1 VGRGRGR
8 RDRGFRQGHAG
19 VKRRLAWA
27 AGALVLWLGA
37 VTGWIAAG
45 PAVTGKERGE
55 TAIVLGAAVIGEA
68 PSPVFAARLD
78 HAVTLYREG
87 RAARVLVTGG
97 RSPEDRVSE
106 AAAAS
111 AYLQAR
117 GVPAA
122 AILIED
128 RSRTTRQNLANA
140 RRMLSTSARQPVL
153 IVSDPL
159 HMRRAMAMAAAE
171 GFGAR
176 PAPTPTTR
184 YRSLGTQVPF
194 LAREVWFMHAHWLA
208 GV

>member
-1 VGRGRGR
+1 V
-8 RDRGFRQGHAG
+8 
-19 VKRRLAWA
+19 L
-27 AGALVLWLGA
+27 LWLGA
-37 VTGWIAAG
+37 VALWIAVG
-45 PAVTGKERGE
+45 PGVTGTERGE
-55 TAIVLGAAVIGEA
+55 TAIVLGAAVIGDK

-78 HAVTLYREG
+78 HAAVLYREG
-87 RAARVLVTGG
+87 RAGRILVTGG
-97 RSPEDRVSE
+97 RSGEDDLSE
-106 AAAAS
+106 AAAGS
-111 AYLQAR
+111 VYLQAH
-117 GVPAA
+117 GVPVS

-140 RRMLSTSARQPVL
+140 RAVLGKDAGKPVL

-171 GFGAR
+171 GFAAQ

-184 YRSLGTQVPF
+184 YRSLDTQAPF

>member
-1 VGRGRGR
+1 M
-8 RDRGFRQGHAG
+8 
-19 VKRRLAWA
+19 KRRLAFA
-27 AGALVLWLGA
+27 AGAIVLWLGA
-37 VTGWIAAG
+37 VAAWIAVG

-55 TAIVLGAAVIGEA
+55 TAIVMGAAVIGDK

-78 HAVTLYREG
+78 HAARLYREG
-87 RAARVLVTGG
+87 RTARVLVTGG
-97 RSPEDRVSE
+97 RSPEDGVSE
-106 AAAAS
+106 AAAGS
-111 AYLQAR
+111 VWLQAH

-140 RRMLSTSARQPVL
+140 ARVLGTRRGKPVL

-171 GFGAR
+171 GFD
-176 PAPTPTTR
+176 PQPSPTPTTR

-194 LAREVWFMHAHWLA
+194 LAREVWFMHVFWLT
-208 GV
+208 GM